1 MMKLLQTYVSLSIIN
16 VIYLLTL
23 ANECSSDKMMARP
36 KGIFWVGL
44 KPKPTIVSEW
54 IDELDKDSSRLW
66 SLELIGPS
74 GSGEC
79 VPIYSMIEWKN
90 GRLSCSQV
98 QPFFCEFPPDQM
110 MARHRGIFWIGFK
123 FNYAKQVFKLMD
135 ELDKEYFSSWSP
147 ELIGPS
153 VAGECVPIY
162 SMIEWKN
169 ERLSCSQV
177 QPLFC
182 EFPPVCMDQASG
194 KRCTKSCSPY
204 CGDVKKTCD
213 IKNEACDLVC
223 VTGYQGDVCDGA
235 CEKNTYGPSCLEC
248 SPYCG
253 GVNKS
258 CDRMTG
264 SCVHGCIDGYQGE
277 RCSSAC
283 EKNTYGPSCLE
294 CSPYCGGVNK
304 SCDRMTGSC
313 VHGCIDGYQGERCS
327 SVCEEKTYG
336 PNCSK
341 NCSPY
346 CGGVNKSCDRMT
358 GSCVHGCIDGY
369 QGERC
374 SSAKEAKGLPKGF
387 IYSETAIISAI
398 LFIFVVLSAC
408 VAMAPINEMKRAHL
422 AISRSKLQRSSRSN
436 SGMER
441 ERLFYTADI
450 YS

>member
-16 VIYLLTL
+16 IIYLLTL
-23 ANECSSDKMMARP
+23 ANEYSSDKMMAIP
-36 KGIFWVGL
+36 KGIFWIGL
-44 KPKPTIVSEW
+44 KLVPTEVPEW
-54 IDELDKDSSRLW
+54 IDHYNKDSSRLW

-79 VPIYSMIEWKN
+79 VPIYSLLEWKN

-98 QPFFCEFPPDQM
+98 QPFFCEFPPDKM
-110 MARHRGIFWIGFK
+110 MARLRGLFWIGLK
-123 FNYAKQVFKLMD
+123 FNYTQKVFELMD
-135 ELDKEYFSSWSP
+135 ILNQASFSSWAL
-147 ELIGPS
+147 EVMVPS
-153 VAGECVPIY
+153 IAGECIPLY
-162 SMIEWKN
+162 SMIEWTN
-169 ERLSCSQV
+169 ERLSCNQV
-177 QPLFC
+177 ESIFC
-182 EFPPVCMDQASG
+182 EFPPVCIDPTSG
-194 KRCTKSCSPY
+194 MRCTKPCSPY
-204 CGDVKKTCD
+204 CGDVEKTCD
-213 IKNEACDLVC
+213 IKKNKACDLVC

-277 RCSSAC
+277 RC
-283 EKNTYGPSCLE
+283 N
-294 CSPYCGGVNK
+294 
-304 SCDRMTGSC
+304 
-313 VHGCIDGYQGERCS
+313 

-374 SSAKEAKGLPKGF
+374 NSAKGLPKGF

-398 LFIFVVLSAC
+398 LFIFAVLSAC

-422 AISRSKLQRSSRSN
+422 AHSKLQRSSRSN
-436 SGMER
+436 SGMECEDR
-441 ERLFYTADI
+441 MF
-450 YS
+450 